1 MKTQPAKTIAIAA
14 VSLFV
19 AAWIPACGGKQGDA
33 KSPGSLSTSEP
44 SGPAG
49 TPVTTDQGIQVGI
62 SDAPSSSDAP
72 MAERPKMNDAAK
84 EPYLQALSA
93 FGRGELAEAKK
104 LFLDAISKDPKAY
117 QAHYSLGVILERL
130 GDADALARY
139 RQAFT
144 IVTDYEPAITAYGL
158 LLARK
163 GNAAEADHFLTERHA
178 KMPKSAAV
186 AAALAEIKSMQRE
199 TESARKLAQE
209 ALKANPNYAPAMI
222 TLARDH
228 FRNRRLDLAKYA
240 LQAILDGF
248 GPNNPPRDKD
258 NVEARLL
265 RALIYKEEGARAL
278 AIGELESVL
287 QKRPDMVDAG
297 VQLATYYLESGN
309 AAKAQP
315 LLERALAYNR
325 DNLVAHLN
333 LGDVHRLMGRPAEAK
348 REFDWVLAKDASL
361 IHVHYNIG
369 LLFLFSDNYPGKTP
383 VQQVDA
389 AIASFEKYKEL
400 RGRSV
405 DPRGSDV
412 EQLIIR
418 AKAKKAMV
426 EAESKQPSGPASPT
440 SATPA
445 ASAAPAASQ

>member
-1 MKTQPAKTIAIAA
+1 
-14 VSLFV
+14 
-19 AAWIPACGGKQGDA
+19 
-33 KSPGSLSTSEP
+33 
-44 SGPAG
+44 
-49 TPVTTDQGIQVGI
+49 
-62 SDAPSSSDAP
+62 
-72 MAERPKMNDAAK
+72 
-84 EPYLQALSA
+84 
-93 FGRGELAEAKK
+93 
-104 LFLDAISKDPKAY
+104 
-117 QAHYSLGVILERL
+117 
-130 GDADALARY
+130 
-139 RQAFT
+139 
-144 IVTDYEPAITAYGL
+144 
-158 LLARK
+158 
-163 GNAAEADHFLTERHA
+163 
-178 KMPKSAAV
+178 
-186 AAALAEIKSMQRE
+186 
-199 TESARKLAQE
+199 
-209 ALKANPNYAPAMI
+209 
-222 TLARDH
+222 
-228 FRNRRLDLAKYA
+228 
-240 LQAILDGF
+240 
-248 GPNNPPRDKD
+248 RDKD